1 MVDNADRSAVEPNAS
16 AVEPRTEECGR
27 WHRNIQ
33 SLERAAA
40 MLRLLAGGERRLGLS
55 DIASSLGLAKGTA
68 HGILRTLQHE
78 GFVEQDAASGRYQLG
93 AELLRLGNS
102 YLDVHELRARALVW
116 TDDLARSSGE
126 SVHLGVLHQQGV
138 LIVHHVFRPD
148 DSRQVLE
155 VGAMQPLHSTAL
167 GKVLVRLRPGG
178 AQRGRWRRSASAF
191 TARTVTGPARI
202 RGVLDADPGAGLGGG
217 PGGDLGGRRLGGRPH
232 PRPAPDAGGRGGD
245 HGAVERVCDGGE
257 LRPGTGGGGTGL
269 RPGRLRAI
277 SAPGGSELGW
287 PGSIGNRARLLGL
300 LTTLDGTI
308 ASQDETAVHRSALS
322 NTYRQYALVRAT
334 RPQAGNALPL
344 RARTTGGTRGPP
356 SLDEGQRSRGCPAP
370 TSSSARPSVPP
381 S

>member
-1 MVDNADRSAVEPNAS
+1 MA
-16 AVEPRTEECGR
+16 
-27 WHRNIQ
+27 RNIQ

-126 SVHLGVLHQQGV
+126 SVYLGVLHQQGV

-167 GKVLVRLRPGG
+167 GKVLSAYDPVAHTEVRRG
-178 AQRGRWRRSASAF
+178 ASGSRSPP
-191 TARTVTGPARI
+191 RTVTDLEEFET
-202 RGVLDADPGAGLGGG
+202 VLDLTRARGWAADVEETWEGVASVAAPIHDRRRMPVGAVARHRCRGAGLLGRRAA
-217 PGGDLGGRRLGGRPH
+217 PRAGGRR
-232 PRPAPDAGGRGGD
+232 
-245 HGAVERVCDGGE
+245 
-257 LRPGTGGGGTGL
+257 TGL
-269 RPGRLRAI
+269 RARGL
-277 SAPGGSELGW
+277 
-287 PGSIGNRARLLGL
+287 PGSRRRAV
-300 LTTLDGTI
+300 LT
-308 ASQDETAVHRSALS
+308 S
-322 NTYRQYALVRAT
+322 
-334 RPQAGNALPL
+334 
-344 RARTTGGTRGPP
+344 
-356 SLDEGQRSRGCPAP
+356 
-370 TSSSARPSVPP
+370 
-381 S
+381 